1 MGAAQFKDFTPEN
14 ISQNYDIVAKKI
26 QQMKTASPAQ
36 LTGQVNLKPLSLD
49 KITISNLT
57 KDEISKLMQFLRP
70 KVPESVP
77 IQQTQT
83 QIKFNLIAPQA
94 LGTQQQEIKDN
105 ASTAVKQA
113 KQAAKQ
119 AKDALAQAKLA
130 GGENTV
136 TLIPSEISSKS
147 FADKCKV
154 FEQNHKINPF
164 NKKRVG
170 KYMKPNGY
178 TETLLTNLCK
188 DPIGFCSSKKA
199 NKFITNKYC
208 KDIDVSDVVVKQQIQ
223 QAQQQVKQV
232 QQQVRQQQQQVQQQ
246 IKQAQQQQQVQQQIK
261 QALQQ
266 QQVQQQIKQALQQ
279 QQVQQQIKQ
288 PQQQQQIKQAQQQQ
302 LIEVTPSSE
311 DILNDYYLQK
321 CNAFKT
327 NRSKNPF
334 NKTNKGRHM
343 VPTKYTQKLLDEL
356 CAGPSAFCDK
366 HKGSKRI
373 SNKYCTEAP
382 TVTQLKKDV
391 SQQIQ
396 QIQQMIQQVPQVQ
409 QQLQQL
415 PEVQQQQVRQ
425 QQVRQQ
431 QQQQQ
436 LPQVQQQVRQQQ
448 VRQQQVRQQQ
458 IKQAQQ
464 QQTEEEEESV
474 EIFIPEETETQSVE
488 ESVASMFQKAQLGR
502 WTEKCAQYAAN
513 PNKNPFNKTNR
524 GKHFKPNNYT
534 THILDELCANP
545 IAYCD
550 KKKENKYISNKY
562 CNL

>member
-14 ISQNYDIVAKKI
+14 ISQNYDTVAKKI

-36 LTGQVNLKPLSLD
+36 LTGQVNLKPLSQD

-70 KVPESVP
+70 KVPESVA

-94 LGTQQQEIKDN
+94 LGTQEPEIKDA

-130 GGENTV
+130 VGENPV
-136 TLIPSEISSKS
+136 TLIPTEISSKS

-188 DPIGFCSSKKA
+188 DPKGFCSSKKA

-208 KDIDVSDVVVKQQIQ
+208 KDIDVSGVVVKQQVKQ
-223 QAQQQVKQV
+223 VQQQVKQVQQQVKQVQQQQVKQAQQQQQVKQAQQQQQQQQVKQAQQQVKQV
-232 QQQVRQQQQQVQQQ
+232 QQQQVKQAQQQQVQQQ
-246 IKQAQQQQQVQQQIK
+246 VIQ
-261 QALQQ
+261 
-266 QQVQQQIKQALQQ
+266 
-279 QQVQQQIKQ
+279 
-288 PQQQQQIKQAQQQQ
+288 
-302 LIEVTPSSE
+302 VTPSTE
-311 DILNDYYLQK
+311 DLLNDYYLQK
-321 CNAFKT
+321 CNAFKA

-334 NKTNKGRHM
+334 NKSNKGRHM

-356 CAGPSAFCDK
+356 CAGPPAFCNK

-396 QIQQMIQQVPQVQ
+396 QIQQMVQQQQIPQVQ
-409 QQLQQL
+409 QVQQ
-415 PEVQQQQVRQ
+415 VRQRQQQQQARQ

-431 QQQQQ
+431 QA
-436 LPQVQQQVRQQQ
+436 QQQV
-448 VRQQQVRQQQ
+448 QQQ

-464 QQTEEEEESV
+464 QQLAEEEEDSA
-474 EIFIPEETETQSVE
+474 EIFIPQQPQTQSVE
-488 ESVASMFQKAQLGR
+488 QSVASLFEKAQ

-545 IAYCD
+545 TAYCD
-550 KKKENKYISNKY
+550 KKKGNKYISNKY